1 MGIFGNVCSHK
12 EYFFA
17 IFFAINRKMWVWG
30 YEFRKKIINL
40 CPSIVNTVT
49 EWDVHMPEPLPKDG
63 KRRQGLFNLHLK

>member
-1 MGIFGNVCSHK
+1 M
-12 EYFFA
+12 
-17 IFFAINRKMWVWG
+17 NRKMWVWG

-40 CPSIVNTVT
+40 CPSIVNTVS

>member
-40 CPSIVNTVT
+40 CPLIVKTFT
-49 EWDVHMPEPLPKDG
+49 ELHAHMPETLPKTANGD
-63 KRRQGLFNLHLK
+63 